1 MMTLTIK
8 QLDHATD
15 LPLPAY
21 ATEGASGLD
30 LRAAIKDTSVIEP
43 GERMLLP
50 TGLMTQIPSGY
61 EGQIRSRSGLALKE
75 GLIVLNSPGTIDS
88 DYRGELHVL
97 MINMGQAPA
106 TIERGM
112 RIAQLVIAPVIHV
125 RIVSVRSME
134 ETVRGVGA
142 FGSTGVL

>member
-1 MMTLTIK
+1 MTLTIK